1 MTCKKCKQVIK
12 CLWLGT
18 LTHLSFYDCIVQ
30 NSQLFLMHLS
40 MRQAGTFFTEPENTE
55 IAIFSKKILLT
66 PRPDALHEGGADFS
80 FSNFRCHASS
90 IHMSIFHNENP
101 HRISRAGDFFLSFQ
115 LYISQSF
122 NRAWVRG
129 LQMEGTKS
137 LAWVFYYFMSMSLSP
152 PFIISWNNNKSH
164 KITTTRIHF
173 FSMMNF
179 SFRFLLSWWISF
191 SFYIS

>member
-1 MTCKKCKQVIK
+1 MIALCRI
-12 CLWLGT
+12 LNYF
-18 LTHLSFYDCIVQ
+18 SCIWVWG
-30 NSQLFLMHLS
+30 
-40 MRQAGTFFTEPENTE
+40 RQAPSLLNRKIPKLQYFQKKFSWLPDRMHCMKGAQISRFQTFVAMLAQYTW
-55 IAIFSKKILLT
+55 
-66 PRPDALHEGGADFS
+66 
-80 FSNFRCHASS
+80 
-90 IHMSIFHNENP
+90 IFHNENP